1 MHQHR
6 LSGIDAGTS
15 EKAGRGVSRGFN
27 HKKSGRTA
35 LSRVVERLVELIGE
49 DHPLRPAIRVFSLIV
64 TILVIST
71 APLNAKERNPVSQPA
86 RKGPAFRII
95 PSNFSPDKLSEKPGV
110 ALNRGTY
117 QQSSG
122 VGYIGVFLGD
132 ISEERARELQLNE
145 VRGAVVGKVE
155 DDSPAFRAGLIEND
169 VILAFNDQM
178 IQNRSQLYRLI
189 INSSPGAKATLTI
202 SRKGSLRTLS
212 IELGQRRVG
221 IQDERKRL
229 YGEADAML
237 AAAEDRRREAEVL
250 RLSGDTAGARKLIEE
265 EQLFRKQSEERR
277 TYVEDQIR
285 QGKIKENTGIQRP
298 TYSISA
304 NRYSLGLTAVP
315 IGEQLAQ
322 YFNTGE
328 SGVLVSEVRAGGA
341 AEKVGIK
348 AGDCIVAVND
358 EKVRSVSDLFRL
370 VDRQGSTETVSDKS
384 DAEVV
389 LTIIRDRNERKIK
402 VDLESR

>member
-1 MHQHR
+1 M
-6 LSGIDAGTS
+6 IDQ
-15 EKAGRGVSRGFN
+15 
-27 HKKSGRTA
+27 
-35 LSRVVERLVELIGE
+35 
-49 DHPLRPAIRVFSLIV
+49 DHPLKRAMRFFPLIV
-64 TILVIST
+64 TILVISI

-86 RKGPAFRII
+86 QTGPAFRIN
-95 PSNFSPDKLSEKPGV
+95 PSNFSPDRLSEKPGV
-110 ALNRGTY
+110 VLNSGAY

-155 DDSPAFRAGLIEND
+155 DDSPAIRAGLIEND

-250 RLSGDTAGARKLIEE
+250 RLSGDTAGAQKLIEE

-277 TYVEDQIR
+277 TYVEEQIR

-328 SGVLVSEVRAGGA
+328 SGVLVSEVRAGGT

-384 DAEVV
+384 EAEVV

>member
-1 MHQHR
+1 M
-6 LSGIDAGTS
+6 
-15 EKAGRGVSRGFN
+15 
-27 HKKSGRTA
+27 
-35 LSRVVERLVELIGE
+35 
-49 DHPLRPAIRVFSLIV
+49 
-64 TILVIST
+64 
-71 APLNAKERNPVSQPA
+71 
-86 RKGPAFRII
+86 
-95 PSNFSPDKLSEKPGV
+95 
-110 ALNRGTY
+110 
-117 QQSSG
+117 
-122 VGYIGVFLGD
+122 GYIGVFLGD

-155 DDSPAFRAGLIEND
+155 DDSPAVRAGLIEND

-250 RLSGDTAGARKLIEE
+250 RLSGDTAGAQKLIEE

-277 TYVEDQIR
+277 TYVEEQLR

-370 VDRQGSTETVSDKS
+370 VDRQGSTETVSEKS
-384 DAEVV
+384 EAEVI